1 MMRVST
7 GALLV
12 FFLVG
17 LITQAQGV
25 IPTGFPDLV
34 ILEVKYETY
43 FPKDIEKGLFTI
55 VIKNRGA
62 VDSATSKTAVL
73 LLHDIYEQVYVGG
86 LTYRSIAASLY
97 GTASVPPVPA
107 GASVTVAVEGAPVK
121 GPCLVLVLADA
132 PVTGKPLGQLS
143 EYNVLLIGAARPG
156 EMNNAFMFPLPAG
169 ITLPATFKN
178 PAF

>member
-12 FFLVG
+12 FSLVG
-17 LITQAQGV
+17 LVTQAQGV

-107 GASVTVAVEGAPVK
+107 GASVTVAVEGAPERALL
-121 GPCLVLVLADA
+121 GPGPSGC
-132 PVTGKPLGQLS
+132 PRYGQAVRTAFRVQRFA
-143 EYNVLLIGAARPG
+143 NRRG
-156 EMNNAFMFPLPAG
+156 E
-169 ITLPATFKN
+169 TRRDE
-178 PAF
+178 